1 MESISNNIRKMAQKI
16 GKNIDPKIEF
26 YTKSHYGGPPL
37 IYVTSSHKE
46 PLNTL
51 TNAKTLSDRHVKALE
66 DMGFVFEEVKQ

>member
-1 MESISNNIRKMAQKI
+1 MANNIRKIVQKI
-16 GKNIDPKIEF
+16 GKNIDSKILY

-37 IYVTSSHKE
+37 VYVKSFHKE

-66 DMGFVFEEVKQ
+66 EMGFIFEEVKQ